1 MAYVYSGFLIQN
13 RVDVLSTGHVI
24 TTNKGD
30 LVSDNGTK
38 TSVLSLGTNGQF
50 LKVDTSTSTGLAYAN
65 ITVADIGLVAGTG
78 LVLTGNTLDVV
89 GSNTIVAAANNIY
102 VNSNATASQPLLSVG
117 TVGNEAIYGALPLNN
132 SNSVTGTLDLVHGG
146 TNNTSYTSDT
156 LVAANVGATS
166 LVSTAIL
173 TSDVVTL
180 NGVQT
185 QTNKSLIDPKIYTKI
200 LDSFGNISI
209 EIPGLNSAVNY
220 PKLQNSLTGVG
231 PTISAQG
238 TDTNIDLNLAGK
250 GTGKID
256 ISGIKYPNADGLPGQ
271 VLTTNGS
278 GTLSFADVELSYTG
292 SASVPQATSSTL
304 FTFVTAPN
312 TTYYVVAKFV
322 GKNGAPTT
330 YASSWFV
337 RATFYNNG
345 STLTRVGGSAGIDI
359 AYIPATT
366 TANADVA
373 VSSTNIVFNILADAT
388 AGTQQWKVYANI
400 SSV

>member
-13 RVDVLSTGHVI
+13 RVDVLSTGHVV

-30 LVSDNGTK
+30 LITDNGTK
-38 TSVLSLGTNGQF
+38 TSVLALGTNGQF
-50 LKVDTSTSTGLAYAN
+50 LKVDTSASTGLAYAN

-89 GSNTIVAAANNIY
+89 GSNTILAAANNIY
-102 VNSNATASQPLLSVG
+102 VNSNATASQPLLSSG
-117 TVGNEAIYGALPLNN
+117 TVGNEAVYAALPLGN

-146 TNNTSYTSDT
+146 TNNTSYTSNT
-156 LVAANVGATS
+156 LVAANAGATS

-173 TSDVVTL
+173 SSDVVTL

-185 QTNKSLIDPKIYTKI
+185 VTNKALIDPKIYTKI
-200 LDSFGNISI
+200 LDSFGNVSL

-220 PKLQNSLTGVG
+220 PKLQNSLTNVG

-250 GTGKID
+250 GTGKIA
-256 ISGIKYPNADGLPGQ
+256 ISGIKYPNADGLSGQ

-292 SASVPQATSSTL
+292 SASVTQATTSTL
-304 FTFVTAPN
+304 LTFVTAAN

-322 GKNGAPTT
+322 GRNGAPTT

-345 STLTRVGGSAGIDI
+345 STLTRVGGSSGIDI

-366 TANADVA
+366 TASADVA

-388 AGTQQWKVYANI
+388 AGTQQWKVYASI